1 MNFDIACARRLMN
14 CDVAGDHTRGKVK
27 QALGAQW
34 VPHNVKAFV
43 EHAEI
48 CLCACLAA
56 LCHNNSTSTGF
67 HGRLADFDFCNDI
80 RLIRFTHKEERVRLR
95 KI

>member
-14 CDVAGDHTRGKVK
+14 FDVARDHTRGKVK

-56 LCHNNSTSTGF
+56 LCHNNSTYTGF
-67 HGRLADFDFCNDI
+67 HGRLADFY
-80 RLIRFTHKEERVRLR
+80 L
-95 KI
+95 